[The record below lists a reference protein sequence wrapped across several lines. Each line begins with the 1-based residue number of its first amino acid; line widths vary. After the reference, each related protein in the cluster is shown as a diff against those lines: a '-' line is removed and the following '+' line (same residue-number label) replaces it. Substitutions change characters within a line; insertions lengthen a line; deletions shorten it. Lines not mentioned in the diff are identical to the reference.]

1 MNDTHDDILL
11 LHPAAAAHTTRD
23 SCAIC
28 LGELGGGAAAEPVHM
43 IRSCQHTFHPTCLT
57 TWLARKAECP
67 LCRSELPSLQVAAR
81 ERAFLEQIQDLVAL
95 LQRDTHLTQ
104 SIVTYTVIE
113 SILRRFTTS
122 IGRGGLR
129 EAAEQVRAAI
139 DEVVVNTV
147 RPFPVACESRYGLQ
161 TQARNL
167 RRAIAE
173 GLGCLP
179 AHVHRHQRVQRIR
192 DQLQLALPLP
202 HPL

>member
-1 MNDTHDDILL
+1 MNHTHDDILL
-11 LHPAAAAHTTRD
+11 LNPAAADTTRD

-28 LGELGGGAAAEPVHM
+28 LGELGTAAEPIHM
-43 IRSCQHTFHPTCLT
+43 IRACQHIFHPACLT

-67 LCRSELPSLQVAAR
+67 LCRSELPSLQLAAR
-81 ERAFLEQIQDLVAL
+81 ERAFFEQVEDLVTL

-104 SIVTYTVIE
+104 SIVTYTLIE
-113 SILRRFTTS
+113 CILQRFPTS

-139 DEVVVNTV
+139 DEVIVNTV
-147 RPFPVACESRYGLQ
+147 RPFPVACDSRYGLQ

-167 RRAIAE
+167 RRSIAE
-173 GLGCLP
+173 ELGCPP

-192 DQLQLALPLP
+192 EQLQLALPP
-202 HPL
+202 PL